1 VADCTRIMGDKSP
14 KDVQKKSSQKQAKT
28 NSAKQH
34 AAKNL
39 VVNQAARPKK

>member
-1 VADCTRIMGDKSP
+1 VADCGSTMGDKSP

-28 NSAKQH
+28 NSAKLS

-39 VVNQAARPKK
+39 FVNQAARPKK